1 MKGEHEKAVVYFK
14 RALRFNRSYA
24 SAWTLLG
31 HEYMEMKN
39 AYAAVEAYRRAVG
52 MCILY
57 QGTEM
62 FSRLF
67 NAEGHEHKLTLNTC
81 RSRRLRP
88 TGL

>member
-1 MKGEHEKAVVYFK
+1 MWIGNYYSMKGEHEKAVVYFK

-52 MCILY
+52 TFLD
-57 QGTEM
+57 
-62 FSRLF
+62 
-67 NAEGHEHKLTLNTC
+67 
-81 RSRRLRP
+81 
-88 TGL
+88 

>member
-52 MCILY
+52 MCIICQESETL
-57 QGTEM
+57 
-62 FSRLF
+62 SCLF
-67 NAEGHEHKLTLNTC
+67 NADGHEMN
-81 RSRRLRP
+81 
-88 TGL
+88 